1 MARVWTLGELAK
13 QTQQHHATADRDRL
27 AIMEQPSLGRYRTF
41 LARIYCFEAPLEA
54 AWISAG
60 GLERSLAHMHLK
72 SPKLV
77 DDLEALGVDPHRLS
91 PARTIRFR
99 DRAEAL
105 GWLWV
110 VHRNTLLHGL
120 IHRYLASELP
130 EAMRSASSYLTAFDG
145 RAGALMRS
153 LGEAVDEVVERGAS
167 PARIA
172 AAANE
177 AFRMQRLWYSC
188 DVLSPRRPPAARPR
202 HRAPHRAA

>member
-13 QTQQHHATADRDRL
+13 QTHHHHAPADTDRL
-27 AIMEQPSLGRYRTF
+27 AIMEQPTAERYRMF

-60 GLERSLAHMHLK
+60 GLDRSLAHTHLK

-77 DDLEALGVDPHRLS
+77 DDLEALGVDPHRLA

-120 IHRYLASELP
+120 IQRYLASKLP
-130 EAMRSASSYLTAFDG
+130 DAMRTASSYLGAFDG
-145 RAGALMRS
+145 RAGVLMRS
-153 LGEAVDEVVERGAS
+153 LGDAIDEAVARGAS
-167 PARIA
+167 SARLTA
-172 AAANE
+172 AAHD

-202 HRAPHRAA
+202 ARAPHRAA